1 MPLLYYKESYQHR
14 LEHGQVELGDRV
26 VARPSNESIVRYV
39 NAGEPI
45 GIDAYWL
52 IRCFLSRYLV
62 ATVVELHRY
71 I

>member
-52 IRCFLSRYLV
+52 IRCFLSRCLV